1 MATDQQAPASRKR
14 RIGRSVEVQH
24 GRRGV
29 VLMLRRGLH
38 GAKNWVL
45 EPDGDGLPRSPW
57 TKFLRVLVILAPL
70 WIVLSA
76 ATGGPERGGHQV
88 GLGQAILS
96 ALIVTLVGLGF
107 LSARERRLGREE
119 PWAELPDIDTS
130 GDDAE
135 STTLVDPA
143 PENPT
148 EVLENAQVSEAGP
161 DGEVVTPG
169 DIPDESDHTSQIS
182 PETATQVVTAP
193 LAETSPE
200 EVSES
205 PFVQVNEGDQQV
217 AEPSGNPVTPVDT
230 WAETPVIN
238 HHNSDPFEGD
248 NPTVPLVPAKTGGH
262 PVTVSLEKAVKPQVI
277 PGDQVDTAPLGGGVE
292 PVESFI
298 TESDEDSGV
307 KDSGGSVTLV
317 GTRPVQEVLFPQ
329 VNAGDRVVT
338 EVVTPQMALPGP
350 YEVADD
356 PMAED
361 WWLVKPDQTAPESEE
376 VEPVEAPEVQPPV
389 VEEAAPVEIAPG
401 SGLDPAV
408 VLYRAL
414 RTMPNATEDEK
425 AAARDGAAEWA
436 RREIRARRQSQRS
449 AAEILGVSKTTVAN
463 WVGHDPWEAVDVG

>member
-1 MATDQQAPASRKR
+1 MATDQQVPTSRKR

-29 VLMLRRGLH
+29 GLMLRRGLH

-45 EPDGDGLPRSPW
+45 EPDEDGLPRSPW
-57 TKFLRVLVILAPL
+57 VKFLRVLVILAPV

-76 ATGGPERGGHQV
+76 VTGGPERGGHQV

-119 PWAELPDIDTS
+119 PWAELPDIDTP

-135 STTLVDPA
+135 PTTLVEPA

-148 EVLENAQVSEAGP
+148 EVLENAQVSEVGS
-161 DGEVVTPG
+161 DSEVVTPG

-182 PETATQVVTAP
+182 PETATQVVTTP
-193 LAETSPE
+193 LAETSLK
-200 EVSES
+200 EVSEP
-205 PFVQVNEGDQQV
+205 PFVQLSEGDREV
-217 AEPSGNPVTPVDT
+217 AEPAGGPVTPVDT
-230 WAETPVIN
+230 WMETQVIN
-238 HHNSDPFEGD
+238 HHNSDPFEED

-277 PGDQVDTAPLGGGVE
+277 PGDRVDTMPFEGGAE
-292 PVESFI
+292 PVEPLI
-298 TESDEDSGV
+298 TEGDEDSGV
-307 KDSGGSVTLV
+307 KDSGGSVTPV
-317 GTRPVQEVLFPQ
+317 GTRPVQEPLFPQ
-329 VNAGDRVVT
+329 VSADDRVVT

-361 WWLVKPDQTAPESEE
+361 WWLVKPDETALENEE
-376 VEPVEAPEVQPPV
+376 TEPVETPEVQPSV
-389 VEEAAPVEIAPG
+389 AEEEPPAEVTPG